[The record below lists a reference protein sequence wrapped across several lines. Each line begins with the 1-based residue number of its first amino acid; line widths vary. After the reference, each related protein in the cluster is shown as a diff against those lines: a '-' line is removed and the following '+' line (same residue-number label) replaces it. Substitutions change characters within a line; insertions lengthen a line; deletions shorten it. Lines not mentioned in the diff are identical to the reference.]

1 MRTAEQ
7 LLTKNEQIA
16 DGLEHGAIKPKTAEQ
31 LSQCVKLPIKL
42 AELEMKMRA
51 MVAKAGRTAP
61 VLRSPLIRSMTP
73 GLDPERIAPTDG
85 ATVRALNAE
94 N

>member
-7 LLTKNEQIA
+7 LLSKNEQIA

-42 AELEMKMRA
+42 AELEMKMRN
-51 MVAKAGRTAP
+51 MVAKAGRKAP
-61 VLRSPLIRSMTP
+61 VLRSPLIRSLIP
-73 GLDPERIAPTDG
+73 GLDPDALAPTDG
-85 ATVRALNAE
+85 DNVRALLP
-94 N
+94 